1 MSSAGLFQ
9 PAQSNATATQQ
20 TYDDGGEDAGRP
32 EIHAIAPA
40 VPHSRSEDVYAIA
53 VGCVMIALGLA
64 LLRAAGLVT
73 GGIAGVALLVSY
85 LVPLPTGVLFTII
98 NIPFFFFAK
107 KAMGSRFMWRTIAV
121 NAGIA
126 LFSSI
131 ARYGMRVVDVHPA
144 FAAIAGGTVIGMGIL
159 ALARHDA
166 GVGGTGVVTLWLQR
180 TRGWNAGRT
189 QIAIDIGILL
199 ISFSVVAPTQVAW
212 SALSAAAISGI
223 LIAWHRPGRYTGY

>member
-1 MSSAGLFQ
+1 M
-9 PAQSNATATQQ
+9 PH
-20 TYDDGGEDAGRP
+20 EV
-32 EIHAIAPA
+32 
-40 VPHSRSEDVYAIA
+40 VPHSRSEDVYAIV

-85 LVPLPTGVLFTII
+85 LIPLPTGVLFTLI
-98 NIPFFFFAK
+98 NIPFFLFAK
-107 KAMGSRFMWRTIAV
+107 RAMGTRFMLRTIAV

-126 LFSSI
+126 LFSTM
-131 ARYGMRVVDVHPA
+131 ARYGFRIVEVHPA

-189 QIAIDIGILL
+189 QIAIDLGILAA
-199 ISFSVVAPTQVAW
+199 SFAVVAPVQVAW
-212 SALSAAAISGI
+212 SAFSAAAISGI

>member
-1 MSSAGLFQ
+1 M
-9 PAQSNATATQQ
+9 PA
-20 TYDDGGEDAGRP
+20 RP
-32 EIHAIAPA
+32 ETDAITPA
-40 VPHSRSEDVYAIA
+40 LPHNGVPHSRSEDVYAII

-64 LLRAAGLVT
+64 ILHAAGLVT
-73 GGIAGVALLVSY
+73 GGIAGVALLISY
-85 LVPLPTGVLFTII
+85 LVPLPTGVLFTLI
-98 NIPFFFFAK
+98 NIPFFLFAK
-107 KAMGSRFMWRTIAV
+107 AAMGSRFMWRTIAV

-126 LFSSI
+126 LFSTV
-131 ARYGMRVVDVHPA
+131 ARYGFRIVEVHPA

-189 QIAIDIGILL
+189 QIAIDLL
-199 ISFSVVAPTQVAW
+199 ILAASFAVVAPTQVAW

>member
-1 MSSAGLFQ
+1 M
-9 PAQSNATATQQ
+9 PA
-20 TYDDGGEDAGRP
+20 RP
-32 EIHAIAPA
+32 ETDAITPA
-40 VPHSRSEDVYAIA
+40 LPHSGVPHSRSEDVYALV

-64 LLRAAGLVT
+64 MLHAAGLVT

-85 LVPLPTGVLFTII
+85 LVPLPTGVLFTLI
-98 NIPFFFFAK
+98 NIPFFLFARR
-107 KAMGSRFMWRTIAV
+107 AMGARFMWRTIAV
-121 NAGIA
+121 NGGIA
-126 LFSSI
+126 LFSTM
-131 ARYGMRVVDVHPA
+131 ARYGFRIVEVHPA

-189 QIAIDIGILL
+189 QIAIDLAILAA
-199 ISFSVVAPTQVAW
+199 SFAVVSPGKVAW
-212 SALSAAAISGI
+212 SAVSAAAISGI

>member
-1 MSSAGLFQ
+1 M
-9 PAQSNATATQQ
+9 PA
-20 TYDDGGEDAGRP
+20 RP
-32 EIHAIAPA
+32 ETDAITPA
-40 VPHSRSEDVYAIA
+40 LPHNGVPHSRSEDVYAII

-64 LLRAAGLVT
+64 MLHAAGLVT

-85 LVPLPTGVLFTII
+85 LVPLPTGVLFTLI
-98 NIPFFFFAK
+98 NIPFFLFAK
-107 KAMGSRFMWRTIAV
+107 AAMGSRFMWRTIAV

-126 LFSSI
+126 LFSTV
-131 ARYGMRVVDVHPA
+131 ARYGFRIVEVHPA

-189 QIAIDIGILL
+189 QIAIDLL
-199 ISFSVVAPTQVAW
+199 ILAASFAVVAPTKVAW

>member
-1 MSSAGLFQ
+1 M
-9 PAQSNATATQQ
+9 
-20 TYDDGGEDAGRP
+20 D
-32 EIHAIAPA
+32 AIAPA
-40 VPHSRSEDVYAIA
+40 LPHEGVPHSRSEDVYAIV

-85 LVPLPTGVLFTII
+85 LIPLPTGVLFTLI
-98 NIPFFFFAK
+98 NIPFFLFAK
-107 KAMGSRFMWRTIAV
+107 RAMGTRFMLRTIAV

-126 LFSSI
+126 VFSTM
-131 ARYGMRVVDVHPA
+131 ARYGFRIVEVHPA

-180 TRGWNAGRT
+180 TREWNAGRT
-189 QIAIDIGILL
+189 QIAIDLGILAA
-199 ISFSVVAPTQVAW
+199 SFAVVAPVQVAW

>member
-1 MSSAGLFQ
+1 MT
-9 PAQSNATATQQ
+9 PALPHS
-20 TYDDGGEDAGRP
+20 G
-32 EIHAIAPA
+32 
-40 VPHSRSEDVYAIA
+40 VPHSRSEDVYALV

-64 LLRAAGLVT
+64 MLHAAGLVT

-85 LVPLPTGVLFTII
+85 LVPLPTGVLFTLI
-98 NIPFFFFAK
+98 NIPFFLFARR
-107 KAMGSRFMWRTIAV
+107 AMGARFMWRTIAV
-121 NAGIA
+121 NGGIA
-126 LFSSI
+126 LFSTM
-131 ARYGMRVVDVHPA
+131 ARYGFRIVEVHPA

-189 QIAIDIGILL
+189 QIAIDLAILAA
-199 ISFSVVAPTQVAW
+199 SFAVVSPGKVAW
-212 SALSAAAISGI
+212 SAVSAAAISGI

>member
-1 MSSAGLFQ
+1 M
-9 PAQSNATATQQ
+9 
-20 TYDDGGEDAGRP
+20 
-32 EIHAIAPA
+32 APA
-40 VPHSRSEDVYAIA
+40 LPHNGVPHSRSEDVYAIV

-73 GGIAGVALLVSY
+73 GGIAGIALLVSY
-85 LVPLPTGVLFTII
+85 LVPLPTGVLFTLI
-98 NIPFFFFAK
+98 NIPFFLFAK
-107 KAMGSRFMWRTIAV
+107 RAMGTRFMVRTIAV

-126 LFSSI
+126 LFSTM
-131 ARYGMRVVDVHPA
+131 ARYGFRIVEVHPA

-189 QIAIDIGILL
+189 QIAIDLGILAT
-199 ISFSVVAPTQVAW
+199 SFAVVAPVQVAW

>member
-1 MSSAGLFQ
+1 M
-9 PAQSNATATQQ
+9 PA
-20 TYDDGGEDAGRP
+20 RP
-32 EIHAIAPA
+32 ETDAITPA
-40 VPHSRSEDVYAIA
+40 LPHSGVPHSRSEDVYAII

-64 LLRAAGLVT
+64 MLHAAGLVT

-85 LVPLPTGVLFTII
+85 LVPLPTGVLFTLI
-98 NIPFFFFAK
+98 NIPFFLFAK
-107 KAMGSRFMWRTIAV
+107 AAMGSRFMWRTIAV

-126 LFSSI
+126 LFSTV
-131 ARYGMRVVDVHPA
+131 ARYGFRIVEVHPA

-189 QIAIDIGILL
+189 QIAIDLL
-199 ISFSVVAPTQVAW
+199 ILAASFAVVAPTKVAW
-212 SALSAAAISGI
+212 SALSAAGISGI